1 MEPTIRTNRIR
12 VGNFTSSTIAALMS
26 NGGAKDSLGAPAL
39 TYIEECNMERR
50 LGRSL
55 ENDSNAKP
63 LSWGK
68 LVEKRVF
75 ELLGL
80 EYKLVSENT
89 LEHPTIDYWCG
100 SPDAQKFDEGGTVVD
115 IKCPISLKSFCQLID
130 VLYNGRGKGLSGIDQ
145 MNWIR
150 ENHKDGDRYYYQLVS
165 NAILIN
171 AKYAELIVYAPYQSE
186 LQSIRDLAQQME
198 ELHRYYW
205 IANSYDDDLP
215 NLIEGGYYKNL
226 NVIRFEIPQEDK
238 DALTE
243 RVKLCGKSLIKVE
256 PAEA

>member
-1 MEPTIRTNRIR
+1 MEPKIRTNHVR
-12 VGNFTSSTIAALMS
+12 VGNFTSSTIGALMS
-26 NGGAKDSLGAPAL
+26 NGTAKNSIGKPAH

-55 ENDSNAKP
+55 ENDSNAKH

-115 IKCPISLKSFCQLID
+115 IKCPMTLKSFCQLVD
-130 VLYNGRGKGLSGIDQ
+130 SNYPDNPNDQESKYNGIVAMDI
-145 MNWIR
+145 IR
-150 ENHKDGDRYYYQLVS
+150 STHKEGEKYYWQLVS

-171 AKYAELIVYAPYQSE
+171 AKYAELIVYVPYQNE
-186 LQSIRDLAQQME
+186 LQSIRDLAQQMD

-205 IANSYDDDLP
+205 VANSYDDDLP
-215 NLIEGGYYKNL
+215 NLIEGGFYNNL

-243 RVKLCGKSLIKVE
+243 RVKLCGEQLIKI
-256 PAEA
+256 